1 MTDPNAV
8 LVVGGGAG
16 AHACVRAYREAGGD
30 RPVVMASADD
40 RLPYFRP
47 AVSKEYLAGEIGAA
61 DLGLEAAG
69 WYAANDVDVLLGC
82 EVTGLDLASHIAAT
96 AGGEPLPWHRC
107 VLATGSDPS
116 PLPVPGAD
124 DPAVSTIRS
133 AADTEDL
140 LGRLVG
146 PVVIVGSGFI
156 GCEVAATLRRRGCD
170 VTIVSDEER
179 PQQARLGGAVGGLI
193 AGWLA
198 DVGVEL
204 IGGRQVTSLERHG
217 DALLVGLP
225 GRDPLVAGNVVVA
238 VGARPRLA
246 LAVDAGLSDGSTL
259 AVDATMRTA
268 APAVFAVGDIA
279 TAWHSTAARCRL
291 RVEHWGDAEAHGR
304 VAGFAL
310 AGERAFWTEPPG
322 FWSTIAGETIKHVA
336 WGDGYDDIVVRPSE
350 DGVTVWYGRD
360 GVVVGV
366 LTHRHDDDNEVASSV
381 LAAVPADAQP
391 LTGVARGPTCWR
403 SG

>member
-1 MTDPNAV
+1 MTDPDAV
-8 LVVGGGAG
+8 LIVGGGAA
-16 AHACVRAYREAGGD
+16 AHACVDAYREAGGD
-30 RPVVMASADD
+30 RPVVLASADD

-47 AVSKEYLAGEIGAA
+47 AVSKEYLAGDMDAA
-61 DLGLEAAG
+61 DLVLEPAE
-69 WYAANDVDVLLGC
+69 WYTARDVDVLLGC
-82 EVTGLDLASHIAAT
+82 EVTGLDLASHLAAT
-96 AGGEPLPWHRC
+96 AGGEPLPWFRC
-107 VLATGSDPS
+107 VLATGSDPA

-140 LGRLVG
+140 LERLVG
-146 PVVIVGSGFI
+146 PVVIVGSGFV
-156 GCEVAATLRRRGCD
+156 GCEAAASLRRRGCD
-170 VTIVSDEER
+170 VTIVSEER
-179 PQQARLGGAVGGLI
+179 RPQEDRLGIAVGDLI

-204 IGGRQVTSLERHG
+204 IGGQRVTGFDRRG

-225 GRDPLVAGNVVVA
+225 DRQAIVAGNVVVA

-259 AVDATMRTA
+259 AVDAMMRTA

-279 TAWHSTAARCRL
+279 TAWHSGAERWL

-304 VAGFAL
+304 VAGFDL

-336 WGDGYDDIVVRPSE
+336 WGDGFDDIVVRPSR
-350 DGVTVWYGRD
+350 DGVTIWYGRD

-366 LTHRHDDDNEVASSV
+366 LTHRHDDDNDVAAS
-381 LAAVPADAQP
+381 A
-391 LTGVARGPTCWR
+391 LTGRQRMP
-403 SG
+403 SH